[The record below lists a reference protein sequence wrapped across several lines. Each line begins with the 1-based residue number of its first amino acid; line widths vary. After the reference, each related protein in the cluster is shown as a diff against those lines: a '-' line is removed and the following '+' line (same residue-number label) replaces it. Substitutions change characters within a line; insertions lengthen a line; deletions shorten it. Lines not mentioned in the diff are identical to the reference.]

1 MMRLDNVTVQG
12 GKGASL
18 VVPSV
23 CVCGSASTEPSRV
36 TQPAPGALCSTCG
49 GNRAEAA
56 EPQRP
61 EGQQRR
67 KLQDFLSGFV

>member
-1 MMRLDNVTVQG
+1 MRLDNVTVQG
-12 GKGASL
+12 GKNASL

-23 CVCGSASTEPSRV
+23 CVCGAALTEPSRV
-36 TQPAPGALCSTCG
+36 SQPAPGALCSTCG
-49 GNRAEAA
+49 GSRAEAS
-56 EPQRP
+56 EPARP